1 MNRSNIE
8 SSIHRARD
16 TVRSF
21 RQKAVMAGQKA
32 AVASTGLLLSG
43 AALAQ
48 EATFDTATIT
58 TKIATYVGYAV
69 VILLAFAAAVW
80 SLRAAGLVGKR

>member
-1 MNRSNIE
+1 MNRSNVV
-8 SSIHRARD
+8 SMMHRARD
-16 TVRSF
+16 TARSYG
-21 RQKAVMAGQKA
+21 QKASVIGQKA
-32 AVASTGLLLSG
+32 AVAGTALLMSG
-43 AALAQ
+43 AAFAQ